1 MEKMPT
7 SFEAPKPHRKRRWSL
22 VALALALMPFIEK
35 AEARG
40 TPERGGVHAR
50 DAARDWTKSP
60 SIIEDDK
67 RIDPAEEAEFKRA
80 LSEEDEALLKSMK
93 ADLEAF
99 SEIVERHAPQEN
111 APRVEMCPDTD
122 LCNALETLFDMSEH
136 TDTLDA
142 LIEQAEKREYVVL
155 AIHEHVAAESAELK
169 DAVDH
174 VRRALLADTNMLTRA
189 IGFVYGGQRQ

>member
-1 MEKMPT
+1 M
-7 SFEAPKPHRKRRWSL
+7 RVCNDR
-22 VALALALMPFIEK
+22 
-35 AEARG
+35 
-40 TPERGGVHAR
+40 
-50 DAARDWTKSP
+50 
-60 SIIEDDK
+60 IIEDDK

-111 APRVEMCPDTD
+111 APYVEVCPDAD
-122 LCNALETLFDMSEH
+122 LCNAIELLFDMSEH
-136 TDTLDA
+136 VDTLDA

-155 AIHEHVAAESAELK
+155 AIHEHFAAESAELK

-174 VRRALLADTNMLTRA
+174 VRRALLTDPNTLTHA